1 MSYFKPFID
10 EAGIHIPSYDQ
21 IKSSLIDE
29 MKIIYGSDIHL
40 TEDTQDYQLISA
52 FSLMLSDAM
61 QSLLL
66 AYNNN
71 SPATAVGRGLD
82 RLVALNGIQRR
93 SPTRSTCVVKIE
105 GARGT
110 TIKNGVVQ
118 DVNGIKWNLPT
129 TVIIPVEEEG
139 TVTAICTDFGPIQ
152 VPVGGITEIITP
164 VKGWASVTNEA
175 VAILGS
181 GEETDSELRER
192 QAISASA
199 SARSNFDSIWAGLLD
214 IDGVLKVT
222 GYENDTS
229 EVVDG
234 YPPNSV
240 TFCVEGGKPEE
251 IAIEIYKRKTL
262 GVYTHGDQ
270 SVAITGEFGNVTD
283 IKFQR
288 PVVVPAIVDLSIT
301 SLPSYNSSILD
312 VIKDN
317 LVNYLKTVKI
327 GEDVYVS
334 NLYGPVANA
343 MSTYDT
349 PPFYITNLTL
359 NSELVFLTLADFD
372 LLSVEASNVNIT
384 VI

>member
-1 MSYFKPFID
+1 MSYLPPFID

-93 SPTRSTCVVKIE
+93 SPTRSTCVVKIV
-105 GARGT
+105 GSKGT
-110 TIKNGVVQ
+110 TIYNGVVQ

-129 TVIIPVEEEG
+129 TVIIPAEEEG
-139 TVTAICTDFGPIQ
+139 TVIAICTDFGPIQ

-181 GEETDSELRER
+181 SEETDSELRER

-199 SARSNFDSIWAGLLD
+199 SARSNFDSVWAGLLD

-234 YPPNSV
+234 YPANSV
-240 TFCVEGGKPEE
+240 TFCVEGGEPEE

-301 SLPSYNSSILD
+301 LLPSYNSSILD

-317 LVNYLKTVKI
+317 LVNYLKNVKI

-334 NLYGPVANA
+334 NLYGPVASA
-343 MSTYDT
+343 MMGYDS
-349 PPFYITNLTL
+349 PPFYINALTL
-359 NSELVFLTLADFD
+359 NTEAILFVLNDFD
-372 LLSVEASNVNIT
+372 LLTVDASNIT
-384 VI
+384 ITIL